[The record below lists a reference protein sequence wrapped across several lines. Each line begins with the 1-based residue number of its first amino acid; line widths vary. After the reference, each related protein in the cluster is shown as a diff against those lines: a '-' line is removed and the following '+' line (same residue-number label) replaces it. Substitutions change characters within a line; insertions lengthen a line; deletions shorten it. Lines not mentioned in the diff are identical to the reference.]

1 MDEGIRVR
9 NNRRPVDCRVIA
21 MPTQPTATIEQ
32 QSGGFIL
39 KFAGFAT
46 GLAPLTIE
54 RRVHGGEYVVLA
66 TPADGDGEF
75 CDDTVITGAVYD
87 YRMSVDGQQEVVV
100 TTPRRKR
107 KTRADLEPKDERPA
121 QQQFVLLDPF
131 GLLEDI
137 SDYDPQTTIYFPDG
151 Q

>member
-9 NNRRPVDCRVIA
+9 TNRRPVDCRVIA
-21 MPTQPTATIEQ
+21 MPMKLLATIEQ
-32 QSGGFIL
+32 QNGGFIL
-39 KFAGFAT
+39 KFSGFDT

-66 TPADGDGEF
+66 TLADGDGEF
-75 CDDTVITGAVYD
+75 CDDTVITGAMYD
-87 YRMSVDGQQEVVV
+87 YRMSVDEQQEVVV

-107 KTRADLEPKDERPA
+107 KTRADFETKDEPPA
-121 QQQFVLLDPF
+121 QQQFVLIDPF
-131 GLLEDI
+131 GLLDDI
-137 SDYDPQTTIYFPDG
+137 SDYDPQATIYFPDG